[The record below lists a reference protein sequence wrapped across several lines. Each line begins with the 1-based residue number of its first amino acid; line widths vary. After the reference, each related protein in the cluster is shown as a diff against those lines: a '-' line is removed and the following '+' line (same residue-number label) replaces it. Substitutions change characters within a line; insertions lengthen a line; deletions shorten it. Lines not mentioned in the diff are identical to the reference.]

1 MSTKYKKLILLL
13 FVFIII
19 ISLSACSN
27 RLEKS
32 LKTNFYQIT
41 GKVIDNDGNPVGNVK
56 IKSDGGNEVVKSNS
70 DGSYQISVPKD
81 GVKIELV
88 KNGYNFFN
96 NNFEVNKDM
105 KKNIIAYPDKSNN
118 LINDFVSMRNKIS
131 QI

>member
-96 NNFEVNKDM
+96 NNFNQEYSYLSRFYVKKFINLKDYL
-105 KKNIIAYPDKSNN
+105 KKH
-118 LINDFVSMRNKIS
+118 LRH
-131 QI
+131 